1 MTGETAGDMRVGSVG
16 DVVVNLLAVGALDE
30 VPINVGTLIIGS
42 MTGRTVGMRV
52 GSVRDVVV
60 TPLTVGALDLS
71 VGFSVIFAAAVF
83 TNVGALTVGLGEV
96 FGEAVTAGNRVDCT
110 VGFLDASNA
119 PTGDGVGGRCRSWR
133 RRTPRGR
140 KVTHFAYIC
149 SEPFLYS
156 TDSGKDGWKIL
167 SSTAC
172 SPTDYPH

>member
-30 VPINVGTLIIGS
+30 VSINVGTLIIGS

-110 VGFLDASNA
+110 VGFLGASNA
-119 PTGDGVGGRCRSWR
+119 VTGGGLGGAGVGAGVGGHHDGGK
-133 RRTPRGR
+133 PLIP
-140 KVTHFAYIC
+140 HMFAV
-149 SEPFLYS
+149 SHS
-156 TDSGKDGWKIL
+156 
-167 SSTAC
+167 
-172 SPTDYPH
+172 